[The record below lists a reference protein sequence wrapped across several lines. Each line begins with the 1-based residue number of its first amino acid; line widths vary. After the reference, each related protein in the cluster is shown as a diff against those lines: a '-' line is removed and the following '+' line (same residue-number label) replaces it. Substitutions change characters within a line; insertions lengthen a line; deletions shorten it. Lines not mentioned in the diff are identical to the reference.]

1 MPMTA
6 NNNSLQ
12 IDAAPAASLT
22 TRGHGF
28 DRKALLSCAPALV
41 RYLG

>member
-6 NNNSLQ
+6 NNISLQ
-12 IDAAPAASLT
+12 IDAASAASMT

-28 DRKALLSCAPALV
+28 DGKALLSCVPALV
-41 RYLG
+41 RYFG